1 MREEGTVVQQA
12 DLDRL
17 TDLSRPHRDMIN
29 IMPLQTGSILTDAA
43 RRALVEFGDGYSV
56 CDYCQGRL
64 SDIANPPIRDFVNA
78 MLPEF
83 LGSECAALT
92 YGARD
97 GMFMVIH
104 SVTKPGD
111 TVVVDANRHY
121 STAVAAERAGV
132 QLVAVPNSGHPEYV
146 VDAQG
151 YRDVIAT
158 HKPALVVLTYPD
170 GRYGNLVDAATV
182 GTIAAEAGV
191 PFAVSGA
198 YAVGRMPIRMDE
210 LHADF
215 IIGSGHK
222 SMAAAGPSGV
232 LGMKAKWQDIVL
244 RRSPAHKSKEV
255 ECLGCTLRGVTL
267 ATLLASFPAVVE
279 RVKHWDEQVAK
290 AQWFSAAM
298 EELGFRQ
305 LGEKPH
311 RHDLMVFETQA
322 LFDISQRVRER
333 GYYLY
338 KEMESRGI
346 WGIKP
351 GQTKALELSTFA
363 ATREQLEQ
371 VVEAFKAVLAKYR

>member
-1 MREEGTVVQQA
+1 MAQQA
-12 DLDRL
+12 DLERL
-17 TDLSRPHRDMIN
+17 ATISRPHRDMIN
-29 IMPLQTGSILTDAA
+29 VMPLQTGSILTDAA

-64 SDIANPPIRDFVNA
+64 ADIANPPVRDFVNV

-97 GMFMVIH
+97 GVFMVLH

-111 TVVVDANRHY
+111 TVVVDGNRHY

-132 QLVAVPNSGHPEYV
+132 ELVAVPNSGHPAYV
-146 VDAQG
+146 VEAQL
-151 YRDVIAT
+151 YQDVIAE
-158 HKPALVVLTYPD
+158 HKPALVILTYPD
-170 GRYGNLVDAATV
+170 GRYGNLVDAARV
-182 GTIAAEAGV
+182 GEIASAAGI
-191 PFAVSGA
+191 PYLVSGA
-198 YAVGRMPIRMDE
+198 YAVGRMPVRMDE

-215 IIGSGHK
+215 IVGSGHK

-244 RRSPAHKSKEV
+244 RRSSLHKAKEV

-267 ATLLASFPAVVE
+267 ATLMASFPAVVE

-298 EELGFRQ
+298 EEMGFRQ

-311 RHDLMVFETQA
+311 RHDLLAFETQA

-363 ATREQLEQ
+363 ASRQQLEQ
-371 VVEAFKAVLAKYR
+371 VIAAFKAILEKYR

>member
-1 MREEGTVVQQA
+1 
-12 DLDRL
+12 
-17 TDLSRPHRDMIN
+17 
-29 IMPLQTGSILTDAA
+29 
-43 RRALVEFGDGYSV
+43 
-56 CDYCQGRL
+56 
-64 SDIANPPIRDFVNA
+64 
-78 MLPEF
+78 
-83 LGSECAALT
+83 
-92 YGARD
+92 
-97 GMFMVIH
+97 
-104 SVTKPGD
+104 
-111 TVVVDANRHY
+111 
-121 STAVAAERAGV
+121 
-132 QLVAVPNSGHPEYV
+132 
-146 VDAQG
+146 
-151 YRDVIAT
+151 
-158 HKPALVVLTYPD
+158 
-170 GRYGNLVDAATV
+170 
-182 GTIAAEAGV
+182 
-191 PFAVSGA
+191 
-198 YAVGRMPIRMDE
+198 MDE

>member
-1 MREEGTVVQQA
+1 MVQQA

-17 TDLSRPHRDMIN
+17 TTLTRPHRDMIN
-29 IMPLQTGSILTDAA
+29 VMPLQTGSILTDAA
-43 RRALVEFGDGYSV
+43 RRVLVEFGDGYSV

-64 SDIANPPIRDFVNA
+64 VDIANPPVRDFVNA

-97 GMFMVIH
+97 GVFMVLH

-111 TVVVDANRHY
+111 TIVVDANRHY

-132 QLVAVPNSGHPEYV
+132 QLMAVPNSGHPEYRI
-146 VDAQG
+146 DAEQFAG
-151 YRDVIAT
+151 VILE

-170 GRYGNLVDAATV
+170 GRFGNLADAARV
-182 GTIAAEAGV
+182 GEIATDAGV
-191 PFAVSGA
+191 PYLVNGA
-198 YAVGRMPIRMDE
+198 YAVGRMPVRMDA

-215 IIGSGHK
+215 ITGSGHK
-222 SMAAAGPSGV
+222 SMAASGPSGV
-232 LGMKAKWQDIVL
+232 LGMKAKWQDVVL
-244 RRSPAHKSKEV
+244 RRSALHKSKEV

-267 ATLLASFPAVVE
+267 ATLMASFPAVVE
-279 RVKHWDEQVAK
+279 RVTHWDEQVSK
-290 AQWFSAAM
+290 AQWFSSAM
-298 EELGFRQ
+298 EGIGFQQ

-311 RHDLMVFETQA
+311 RHDLLVFETPS
-322 LFDISQRVRER
+322 LFEISQRVRER

-363 ATREQLEQ
+363 ANREQLAQ
-371 VVEAFKAVLAKYR
+371 VVEAFKDVLAKYR